1 MKVKRSFHTNFKL
14 QGRSFDNYNEL
25 IDFSL
30 SISPQINSF
39 LKEWFNAKG
48 FVEVKTSGSTGI
60 SKVIRIKKKH
70 MVQSAKAT
78 GEYFNLDSTSKALL
92 CMSPTYIAGKMMLIR
107 ALSLGWQL
115 DVVDPSSNPLKNC
128 TKHYDFTAM
137 VPLQLH
143 HSLDDLYKVRKIIV
157 GGGAVSKELSAKIQN
172 IETEIFE
179 TYGMTE
185 TITHIAVK
193 KLNHFSG
200 NASFS
205 TSHFEIMPNILISLD
220 DRKCLI
226 IKAQGIT
233 DDTVITNDLVEL
245 ITEKSFKWLG
255 RYDSIINSGGI
266 KLIPEQIEDKLS
278 VLISNRFFVA
288 GLYDAVLGEKLIL
301 VIENDIKNFSKEI
314 LLKEIKALKSISKF
328 EIPKEIFVL
337 QHFFQTQTKK
347 INRAATI
354 QLIKA

>member
-1 MKVKRSFHTNFKL
+1 VKVKSSFHTNFKL
-14 QGRSFDNYNEL
+14 QGKSFDNNDEL

-30 SISPQINSF
+30 RISPKINSF
-39 LKEWFNAKG
+39 LKEWFNAEG
-48 FVEVKTSGSTGI
+48 FVEVKTSGSTGM
-60 SKVIRIKKKH
+60 SKVILIKKKH
-70 MVQSAKAT
+70 MVHSAKAT

-92 CMSPTYIAGKMMLIR
+92 CMSPDYIAGKMMLVR
-107 ALSLGWQL
+107 ALTLGWWL
-115 DVVDPSSNPLKNC
+115 DVVDPSPNPLKNC
-128 TKHYDFTAM
+128 TEHYDFTAM

-143 HSLDDLYKVRKIIV
+143 HSLDDIYKVRKLIV

-193 KLNHFSG
+193 KLNHFRG
-200 NASFS
+200 NRSIS
-205 TSHFEIMPNILISLD
+205 TSYFELLPNISISLD
-220 DRKCLI
+220 ERKCLI
-226 IKAQGIT
+226 IKAQDIA

-245 ITEKSFKWLG
+245 ITEKSFKWKG
-255 RYDSIINSGGI
+255 RYDSVINSGGI

-288 GLYDAVLGEKLIL
+288 GLLDAALGEKLIL
-301 VIENDIKNFSKEI
+301 VIENESKNISKEN

-328 EIPKEIFVL
+328 EIPKEIIFL
-337 QHFFQTQTKK
+337 QHFLETATKK
-347 INRAATI
+347 INRTATV
-354 QLIKA
+354 QLIDS